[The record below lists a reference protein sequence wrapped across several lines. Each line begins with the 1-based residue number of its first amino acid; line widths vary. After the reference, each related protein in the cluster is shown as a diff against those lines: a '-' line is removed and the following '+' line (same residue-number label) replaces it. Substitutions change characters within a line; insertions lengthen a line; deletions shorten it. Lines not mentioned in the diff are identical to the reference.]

1 MLWHGKLV
9 QKSGTLIDVNMIK
22 VPSISARCDPKSSLN
37 TPPLPF
43 SVQIETSPNAG
54 APKFISD
61 EHPDISGQVLSE
73 HGQMIQG
80 LLEDETLDLYISC
93 IIPDSQSAAQHKMRS
108 TPLQCT
114 LEITVYGPPDLFDE
128 IGEWFEEYQVY
139 LQDPREC
146 HIDAIY
152 YNPHRL
158 SSDDLASCDLV
169 SEVVSRGSKILHLES
184 IPQQKDLL
192 DDLDSQ
198 DDLEE
203 TAQPTVIKR
212 SLRK

>member
-1 MLWHGKLV
+1 MI
-9 QKSGTLIDVNMIK
+9 SIDKIK

-37 TPPLPF
+37 TPLPPF
-43 SVQIETSPNAG
+43 SVKIKASPG
-54 APKFISD
+54 SDSPKFVS
-61 EHPDISGQVLSE
+61 EEYPEISGHVLSD
-73 HGQMIQG
+73 HGQMIQN
-80 LLEDETLDLYISC
+80 LLEDETLDLYVSC
-93 IIPDSQSAAQHKMRS
+93 TIPDSQGPTQQKTRS

-114 LEITVYGPPDLFDE
+114 LEITVYGPSDIFDE

-146 HIDAIY
+146 HIDAKY

-158 SSDDLASCDLV
+158 SSDEFASCDLV
-169 SEVVSRGSKILHLES
+169 SEVVARGSKILHLES
-184 IPQQKDLL
+184 IPQQKELL

-212 SLRK
+212 ILRK